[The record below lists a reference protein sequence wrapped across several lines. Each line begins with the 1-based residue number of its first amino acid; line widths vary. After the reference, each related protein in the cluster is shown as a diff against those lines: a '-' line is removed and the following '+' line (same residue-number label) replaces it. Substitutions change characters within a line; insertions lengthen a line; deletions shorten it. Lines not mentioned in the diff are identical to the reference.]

1 MQLFLSS
8 PVNFNSA
15 FDSCYHP
22 FWDTLVS
29 SKLTRTRGQSD
40 KLGIV
45 ITFLS
50 RNFVKKC
57 IFFALPNFVPFIH
70 KELVADI
77 KVVCDN
83 KMAGTN
89 VGTYPLFLN
98 NMFNKRSL
106 ISKVSARVFHKI
118 LTNLRTFLFSENG
131 NSL

>member
-1 MQLFLSS
+1 M
-8 PVNFNSA
+8 
-15 FDSCYHP
+15 
-22 FWDTLVS
+22 
-29 SKLTRTRGQSD
+29 
-40 KLGIV
+40 
-45 ITFLS
+45 
-50 RNFVKKC
+50 
-57 IFFALPNFVPFIH
+57 PFIH

-77 KVVCDN
+77 KVVYGN